1 LLEDLAL
8 KVRDSQIHGRF
19 FLQHYSIREG
29 RPAGTFDNGAVAAVE
44 NDYGHGKTLLV
55 GTFPGAGY
63 FRHPSS
69 ESKKF
74 FAQLL
79 EWANVVPRVQTSDPD
94 LVARLHEGPGGKC
107 LWVINPTRTARN
119 VTVQLAN
126 RDAGLRTGKDVW
138 QGRQVTVSGTTIRAN
153 VGARDAVVIQLVAQ
167 E

>member
-1 LLEDLAL
+1 MD
-8 KVRDSQIHGRF
+8 VVD
-19 FLQHYSIREG
+19 YSIREG

-44 NDYGHGKTLLV
+44 NDYGHGKTLLI

-69 ESKKF
+69 ESKNF

-94 LVARLHEGPGGKC
+94 LVARLHEGPGVKC
-107 LWVINPTRTARN
+107 LWVINPTRADRI
-119 VTVQLAN
+119 VTVQLTN
-126 RDAGLRTGKDVW
+126 RDAGFRTGEDVW
-138 QGRQVTVSGTTIRAN
+138 QVRQVTVSGTTIKVN
-153 VGARDAVVIQLVAQ
+153 VGARVPVVIRLAAQ